1 MHWISFLWHRTERG
15 HGWLRNHFRNG
26 AMKKINILI
35 ALIFI
40 NLIIS
45 AQSYPFQDTR
55 LKEEERI
62 NNLISLMTPDE
73 KLNCLSPRLSIPR
86 LGIKGTHTVEGLH
99 GLAYSGPA
107 NWAVKGA
114 KASPTTTFPQAI
126 GLAEMW
132 DPDLLK
138 QVAGWE
144 ATEARYLAQNKKY
157 GIAGLIVF
165 APNADMGRDI
175 RWGRTEECYG
185 EDPFLTGTLV
195 TAFVRGLQ
203 GDNPVYWKTAS
214 LMKHFL
220 ANSNENNRAYNS
232 SDFDER
238 LFREYYS
245 YGFYKGVT
253 EGGSQAFMAAYNKYN
268 GIPCTVNP
276 VLRDVTMKEWGLR
289 GIISTDGGAFKQL
302 VTTHAY
308 FSSLPVAAAECIKA
322 GITMFLDDYRS
333 SVKEAMAKG
342 LIAEKDIDEAI
353 YGNLR
358 VLLKLGL
365 LDNSPENPY
374 PQIGVT
380 DTIAPW
386 TKQEA
391 RDLARKATDKSI
403 VLLKNDNMLLPIQ
416 KEKIKSVA
424 VIGPSANSVISDWY
438 SGSPPYRISILH
450 GIKDALGSEVVVRF
464 ASGNKADSAVIAA
477 KQSEIAIVCIGNDP
491 LSHGLSWGQN
501 YVPSDGRE
509 DVDRQA
515 ITTEQ
520 EDLVKL
526 VMAANPKTILVMV
539 SSFPYAINWSK
550 EHVPAILHVTQ
561 SGQETGN
568 AIADVIFG
576 KVSPAGRLVQ
586 TWITSIDQ
594 LPPILDY
601 NIRHGRTYMYDHNIP
616 LFPFGYGLTYTTFK
630 YSDLKTDKKIL
641 KKGDLVNLTF
651 SVMNT
656 GNYNSDDVPQLYV
669 SFPDSGVEEPAKAL
683 KGFKR
688 VFVPKGE
695 TVDVSIPLKADDL
708 RYWNTNLHQWVLEP
722 GKVRFFIGPSS
733 SEPRLQ
739 GEIETK

>member
-1 MHWISFLWHRTERG
+1 
-15 HGWLRNHFRNG
+15 
-26 AMKKINILI
+26 MKKINILI